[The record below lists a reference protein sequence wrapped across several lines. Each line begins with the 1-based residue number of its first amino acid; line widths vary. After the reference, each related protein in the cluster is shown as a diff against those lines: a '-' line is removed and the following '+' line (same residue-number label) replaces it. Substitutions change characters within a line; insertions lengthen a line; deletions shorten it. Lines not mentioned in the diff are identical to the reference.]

1 MTINECTYWWGFVIF
16 FLGLGFVGAP
26 LYIWTA
32 TTAGLL
38 YYCGVSQTSWIF
50 FAIVATI
57 FNLPPL
63 RAILVSTFVA
73 WTFKKLQLMPK
84 ISDTE
89 AIALK
94 AGDVWIEKELFSGKP
109 NFNRILE
116 QKYPELTVEEQSFID
131 GPVERLCAMIN
142 DFEIWRT
149 RKIPDEVFNFMKK
162 EKIFGM
168 IIPKE
173 YGGLGFTA
181 LAHSEVIQKLASRSM
196 PITVTAMVPNSLG
209 PAELLVHYG
218 TDEQKK
224 RLLPKLATGEEI
236 PCFALTEPNAGSDAA
251 SITASGHVFKDS
263 SGKIMLKLN
272 WNKRWITLAAQ
283 STILG
288 LAFRLYD
295 PENLLGKGKDPGIT
309 CALIPTNTPGVV
321 ATHRH
326 DPMYVPFVNSPTQG
340 HDVIVPIDVI
350 IGGAE
355 RVGQGW
361 SMLMDCLGAGRGIS
375 LPAQSAGIS
384 KMVARVASAH
394 AVVRKQFGMSIG
406 QFEGVSEAL
415 GKVGGYA
422 YLLEASRLYT
432 VGALDS
438 HTKPPIVTAI
448 MKHYTTEIG
457 RKVINFGMDIVA
469 GAAVV
474 VGPRNLLAHAYI
486 ATPVSITVEGA
497 NILTRTLM
505 IFGQGAL
512 RAHPYAFA
520 EMDSLE
526 RGDIKGFD
534 RAFMGHMGHI
544 IRNKIRWILLSL
556 TRGWLTVPPRMG
568 VTARYYRKLAWVSAT
583 YAIFVDFFMISLG
596 AKLKAKG
603 KITGRMADIIGWMYL
618 ATATLRRFEAEG
630 RKKEDEPF
638 LRWAMDQAF
647 YEIQM
652 AFDGLFGAVELPVL
666 GFIFKGPIRWLH
678 ALNPVGRAP
687 SDALELKL
695 SALLQTPGAQRDRIA
710 GRIFV
715 PKNKDEYFRK
725 LEDAFQLIYTCLGN
739 EKKVKSA
746 VRSGKLKKKPYKE
759 LLVDAQAAG
768 VITKQEYEDLSRVDE
783 IRNDVIQVDSF
794 SQEEYVNRR

>member
-1 MTINECTYWWGFVIF
+1 MMIILIL
-16 FLGLGFVGAP
+16 FLALGFIGAP
-26 LYIWTA
+26 LYVWTA
-32 TTAGLL
+32 AIAGLF
-38 YYCGVSQTSWIF
+38 YYLDVTQTYWITFGV
-50 FAIVATI
+50 IVAI

-63 RAILVSTFVA
+63 RTIFFSTFVA

-84 ISDTE
+84 ISQTE
-89 AIALK
+89 SIALK

-109 NFNRILE
+109 NFKRILD
-116 QKYPELTVEEQSFID
+116 QKYPELTVEEQSYID

-173 YGGLGFTA
+173 YGGLGFSA
-181 LAHSEVIQKLASRSM
+181 LAHSEVILKLSSRSM

-224 RLLPKLATGEEI
+224 KLLPRLATGEEI
-236 PCFALTEPNAGSDAA
+236 PCFALTEPGAGSDAG
-251 SITASGHVFKDS
+251 SIQASGHVFKDS
-263 SGKIMLKLN
+263 SGQVMLRLN

-309 CALIPTNTPGVV
+309 CALIPSHTPGIT
-321 ATHRH
+321 ADRRH
-326 DPMYVPFVNSPTQG
+326 DPMYIPFVNSPTQG
-340 HDVIVPIDVI
+340 HDVIVPLDVI
-350 IGGAE
+350 IGGPD
-355 RVGQGW
+355 RVGEGW

-375 LPAQSAGIS
+375 LPAQAAGVV
-384 KMVARVASAH
+384 KYATRVSSAH
-394 AVVRKQFGMSIG
+394 SVVRKQFGMSIG
-406 QFEGVSEAL
+406 QFEGVSEKL
-415 GKVGGYA
+415 GKMGGYS
-422 YLLEASRLYT
+422 YLVEAARLYT

-438 HTKPPIVTAI
+438 NTKPPIVTAI
-448 MKHYTTEIG
+448 MKHYSTEIG
-457 RKVINFGMDIVA
+457 RTAINYAMDVVA

-526 RGDIKGFD
+526 RGDMRGFD
-534 RAFMGHMGHI
+534 RAFTGHMGHI
-544 IRNKIRWILLSL
+544 IRNMLRWLLLSL
-556 TRGWLTVPPRMG
+556 SRGWLTISPRMG
-568 VTARYYRKLAWVSAT
+568 VTALYYRKLAWASAT
-583 YAIFVDFFMISLG
+583 YAFLVDFFMISLG

-638 LRWAMDQAF
+638 LRWAMDQSF
-647 YEIQM
+647 YEIQV
-652 AFDGLFGAVELPVL
+652 ALDGLFASVEIPLI
-666 GFIFKGPIRWLH
+666 GFIFTGPIRWLH
-678 ALNPVGRAP
+678 ALNPIGRP
-687 SDALELKL
+687 TSDALELKISQL
-695 SALLQTPGAQRDRIA
+695 IQTPGAQRDRIT
-710 GRIFV
+710 GRIFI

-725 LEDAFQLIYTCLGN
+725 LEDAFQLNYTCLGT

-746 VRSGKLKKKPYKE
+746 VRSGKLKKKPMKE
-759 LLVDAQAAG
+759 LLADALSSG
-768 VITKQEYEDLSRVDE
+768 VITKQEFDDLARIEE

-794 SQEEYVNRR
+794 SQEEYVKRT